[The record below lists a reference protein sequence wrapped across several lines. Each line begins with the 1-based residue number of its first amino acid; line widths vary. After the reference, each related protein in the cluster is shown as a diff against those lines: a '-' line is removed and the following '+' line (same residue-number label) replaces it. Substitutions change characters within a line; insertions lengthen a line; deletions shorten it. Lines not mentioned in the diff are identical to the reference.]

1 VGEGCDGEGSE
12 GEGSVGMGCDG
23 EGSVGEGSV
32 GEGCDA
38 QGSEGEGEATS
49 SWPAWSASP
58 LLGAAAHGTT
68 TSPSLRGSPATSQS
82 LMWPKALTRSITALL
97 VNLALLLITIYG

>member
-1 VGEGCDGEGSE
+1 MGEGCDGEGSE

-23 EGSVGEGSV
+23 EGSVGESSVGEGCV

-38 QGSEGEGEATS
+38 QGSEGEGEGTS
-49 SWPAWSASP
+49 SWTAWSASP

-68 TSPSLRGSPATSQS
+68 TSTSLRGSPAPSLS
-82 LMWPKALTRSITALL
+82 LMCPRALTR
-97 VNLALLLITIYG
+97 